1 MLQPRILSLRTSIK
15 PPTSITFTRQASHAA
30 QGRANGPTDSAGRRL
45 GAKRGA
51 SEYVSPGTIIF
62 RQRGTKWFPGEN
74 VGMGRDHTIYALQPG
89 WVRYYRDPARDRR
102 EGRAKLAERGQGRR
116 YIGVALVKEGPD
128 SVLPRPLN
136 APSVRRLGIVMSAKE
151 LGQWE
156 PMAELVRRA
165 EENQVKVRPF
175 DRRDRWYAWRLRSK
189 KIEAQR
195 MLRAAAGGKKKAK
208 AKAKARK

>member
-1 MLQPRILSLRTSIK
+1 MCTQIQPFLARATLAATSASFHPPLVAHSLMPSPSSTLSCTLPTATSI
-15 PPTSITFTRQASHAA
+15 FTRHASHAA

-62 RQRGTKWFPGEN
+62 RQRGTLWFPGEN
-74 VGMGRDHTIYALQPG
+74 VGMGRDHSIYALQPG
-89 WVRYYRDPARDRR
+89 WVR
-102 EGRAKLAERGQGRR
+102 
-116 YIGVALVKEGPD
+116 
-128 SVLPRPLN
+128 
-136 APSVRRLGIVMSAKE
+136 VMSAKE

-175 DRRDRWYAWRLRSK
+175 DRRDRWYAWRVRSK

>member
-1 MLQPRILSLRTSIK
+1 MRGGNVGGRSDGDVGGRSDGDVGGR
-15 PPTSITFTRQASHAA
+15 SER
-30 QGRANGPTDSAGRRL
+30 RANGPTDSAGRRL

-51 SEYVSPGTIIF
+51 NEYVTPGTIIF

-74 VGMGRDHTIYALQPG
+74 VGMGRDHTIFALQPG

-116 YIGVALVKEGPD
+116 YIGVALVKDGRE

-136 APSVRRLGIVMSAKE
+136 AASNTPGKNVMSAKE

-156 PMAELVRRA
+156 PMAELVQRA
-165 EENQVKVRPF
+165 EQNQVKVRPF

-189 KIEAQR
+189 KIEAHR

-208 AKAKARK
+208 AKARPKARK